1 MPDIMSA
8 VDIASEFR
16 EELAN
21 LNEKAVGDMLAE
33 WRQVETALIADME
46 AFAARFEPGQSLT
59 PGQVLRMERYQA
71 LQAQVT
77 AQLSALEG
85 AAGPL
90 ITAGQGQAAGLGA
103 LQAATTL
110 DSLGVGLTFNQ
121 LSTKATQNIIALAR
135 AGKPLAELLQ
145 PMYGAASE
153 GIIRELI
160 NGVALGYGPRK
171 IARNMARDGMTDALN
186 HLLLVSRDQYNRAA
200 RTAAFQRYEDSGV
213 VRGYTRRCAR
223 QAGRTCIACISLDGT
238 FYPLSEPFAEHPQG
252 RCTPIPAI
260 KGVEVRS
267 RLGSGQSWFEGL
279 DEDAQIAT
287 MGRGRWEAW
296 KAGELPWD
304 KMAVKTSHPVWGPG
318 VRVANVPDGFKK
330 VTAPKTV
337 KWQPSMSR
345 AQADVW
351 AKNSALKE
359 SGWHGTTRQAA
370 EQIRRD
376 GFRFST
382 DTNIGRAYGHGVYMA
397 YGDNIEDAEFF
408 ASGGELL
415 ETRVNVRRVL
425 DVNRQDYIKYLDTR
439 VRPGLPDDREGILPQ
454 DISDALEAD
463 GYDALLYRKSSGDI
477 LVIRDPRRIT
487 VIN

>member
-1 MPDIMSA
+1 MADILSA
-8 VDIASEFR
+8 VAVATEFR
-16 EELAN
+16 QELA
-21 LNEKAVGDMLAE
+21 LLDAAS
-33 WRQVETALIADME
+33 VETMLDAWRGVEARLLTDME
-46 AFAARFEPGQSLT
+46 TFAARFTAGQALT
-59 PGQVLRMERYQA
+59 PGQLLRMERYQA
-71 LQAQVT
+71 LYVQVE
-77 AQLSALEG
+77 AQLAAMES
-85 AAGPL
+85 AAGPIL
-90 ITAGQGQAAGLGA
+90 TAGQIQAAQQGA
-103 LQAATTL
+103 LAAATTL
-110 DSLGVGLTFNQ
+110 RSFGVAASFNA
-121 LSTKATQNIIALAR
+121 LPVPAVENVIALAR
-135 AGKPLAELLQ
+135 AGRPLAALLE
-145 PMYGAASE
+145 PMYGLAAD
-153 GIIRELI
+153 GIIRELVQ
-160 NGVALGYGPRK
+160 GVALGLGPRQ
-171 IARNMARDGMTDALN
+171 IARRMAQDGLTDALD
-186 HLLLVSRDQYNRAA
+186 HLLLVTRDQYNRAH
-200 RTAAFQRYEDSGV
+200 RTAALQRYEASGV
-213 VRGYTRRCAR
+213 VRGYVRRCAR
-223 QAGRTCIACISLDGT
+223 QAGRTCIACIALDGE
-238 FYPLSEPFAEHPQG
+238 FYPLSVPFEEHVMG
-252 RCTPIPAI
+252 RCVPIPAVE
-260 KGVEVRS
+260 GVSMRP
-267 RLGSGQSWFEGL
+267 LGSGQSWFEGL
-279 DEDAQIAT
+279 SEEEQIAT